1 MVENICYFR
10 SSGERREGGREGE
23 GKKRKEKKIYAVE
36 NSRVIFFER
45 SGEHEKRRSK
55 VDLNVILLA
64 SFLSLFGSSLDSVLL
79 SSAFFS

>member
-10 SSGERREGGREGE
+10 SSGERREEGRVKE
-23 GKKRKEKKIYAVE
+23 KKRKEKKIYAVE

>member
-1 MVENICYFR
+1 MKE
-10 SSGERREGGREGE
+10 
-23 GKKRKEKKIYAVE
+23 KKRKEKKIYAVE

>member
-1 MVENICYFR
+1 MKE
-10 SSGERREGGREGE
+10 
-23 GKKRKEKKIYAVE
+23 KKRKEKKIYAVE
-36 NSRVIFFER
+36 TSRVIFFER